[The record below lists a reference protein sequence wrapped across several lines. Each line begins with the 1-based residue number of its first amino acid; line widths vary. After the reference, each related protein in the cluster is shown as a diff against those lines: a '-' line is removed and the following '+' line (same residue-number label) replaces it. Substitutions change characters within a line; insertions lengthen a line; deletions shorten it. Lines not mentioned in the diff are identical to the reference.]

1 MLCILTYF
9 DNSFY
14 TYLITFL
21 EFSRIIV
28 HVFRYG
34 NSVYHNTYIYI
45 CYPYLHIYAP
55 YGPYGPHVPNGP
67 YGPHMC
73 PMGPMGPTSQRRRM
87 QCRPAGRSE
96 TDSRHCTGSASCHS
110 TSSGLLPYS
119 RAVRSASAA
128 DARHWT
134 QAATTSLQ
142 GTRKDSQRET
152 GTKPSGLVP
161 VSHGRG
167 CGLP

>member
-45 CYPYLHIYAP
+45 YMLSIFTYIRAIWALWAP
-55 YGPYGPHVPNGP
+55 CPQWALWAPHVPNGP
-67 YGPHMC
+67 HGPHL
-73 PMGPMGPTSQRRRM
+73 T
-87 QCRPAGRSE
+87 E
-96 TDSRHCTGSASCHS
+96 TKD
-110 TSSGLLPYS
+110 
-119 RAVRSASAA
+119 AVP
-128 DARHWT
+128 
-134 QAATTSLQ
+134 
-142 GTRKDSQRET
+142 
-152 GTKPSGLVP
+152 PSGQK
-161 VSHGRG
+161 
-167 CGLP
+167 